1 MLTFKYVYD
10 SQRPDAFK
18 DALSTMNGYVFNFE
32 TYDVNHYKE
41 RKKAFKIKG
50 SCSAR
55 ENPFLAVYD
64 GDKLIKAFYTEAGEC
79 NVPYIRK
86 WLFGYLMEHA
96 KKGFITITKV
106 SGTNNTKYDSGHTE
120 HGITSQFGEGLPLHI
135 SSEDR
140 WFSTSNVVEIDWENK
155 RFTTINSIYSFTF
168 NESSS
173 N

>member
-10 SQRPDAFK
+10 STKPDSIRDFLK
-18 DALSTMNGYVFNFE
+18 EIDGYCINLE
-32 TYDVNHYKE
+32 SYDVNHYRQ

-64 GDKLIKAFYTEAGEC
+64 GDKLVKAFYTEANEC
-79 NVPYIRK
+79 NILYVRK
-86 WLFGYLMEHA
+86 WLFSYLMEHA

-120 HGITSQFGEGLPLHI
+120 SGITSQFGEGLPLHI
-135 SSEDR
+135 SSGDR
-140 WFSTSNVVEIDWENK
+140 WFNTSNVIEIDWENN
-155 RFTTINSIYSFTF
+155 RFKTKNSIYSFKF
-168 NESSS
+168 NEGPS